1 MEIDY
6 SWKFKLIDKL
16 KKSTEWNN
24 SIIIGMTKKK
34 ITETTHQS
42 SKKYHLFLWNHQ
54 IGQLSPRKS
63 KQRRRFARVKSQQ
76 FSDAKRKRKAKINR
90 KIKTNIKSINYE
102 WQKSFIN
109 REK

>member
-6 SWKFKLIDKL
+6 SSKFKLIDKL

-42 SKKYHLFLWNHQ
+42 SKKS
-54 IGQLSPRKS
+54 IISS
-63 KQRRRFARVKSQQ
+63 KEQ
-76 FSDAKRKRKAKINR
+76 AKKAFCN
-90 KIKTNIKSINYE
+90 S
-102 WQKSFIN
+102 
-109 REK
+109 